1 MKKWKV
7 LTIGSLVCAI
17 CLLIPAFK
25 PDVWDYNLELMKGQ
39 IRKMDPQQQ
48 VALSDITPFE
58 WDVLYSFVPYASKEA
73 VYETV
78 GYRWDNI
85 QETVSEGMNQIVFM
99 HDGKVVCHIYGY
111 PANNGFGL
119 YVKGQNEGE
128 PFVSIN
134 SSDHIILTPKQMKD
148 AILLYQTEK

>member
-1 MKKWKV
+1 MRKWKV
-7 LTIGSLVCAI
+7 LTIGSLVCVI

-25 PDVWDYNLELMKGQ
+25 PDVWDHNLELMKEQ
-39 IRKMDPQQQ
+39 VRKMDPQQP

-58 WDVLYSFVPYASKEA
+58 WDVLYSFEPYASKEA

-85 QETVSEGMNQIVFM
+85 RETVSEDMNQIVFM
-99 HDGKVVCHIYGY
+99 RDGKVVCHIYGY
-111 PANNGFGL
+111 PSRNGFGL
-119 YVKGQNEGE
+119 YVKGQNEEE
-128 PFVSIN
+128 PVATIH
-134 SSDHIILTPKQMKD
+134 SSDHVLLTPEQMED